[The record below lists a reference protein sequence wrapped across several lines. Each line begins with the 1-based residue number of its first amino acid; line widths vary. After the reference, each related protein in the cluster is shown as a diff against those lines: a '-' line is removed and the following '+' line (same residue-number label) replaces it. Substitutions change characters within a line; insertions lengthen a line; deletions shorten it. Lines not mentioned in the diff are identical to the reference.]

1 MKKILVAA
9 LALFI
14 AAGAFAQENP
24 LTFGVQAGL
33 NISQFSAGKY
43 DGEKGK
49 ASDMLTG
56 FYIGGHANYSLGE
69 YFGIQGELKFSM
81 QGGKNSEE
89 DSGDKYETKISL
101 GYINIPI
108 LFEVKPVENFSI
120 FVGPQIG
127 FNATKGASLKVN
139 GATAPDPDVEVK
151 ALDLAAVVGVQ
162 YAIGGKY
169 LLSARYNVGFTSVSK
184 DSDVSGLE
192 NRVIQIGVGYK
203 F

>member
-1 MKKILVAA
+1 MKKILIAA
-9 LALFI
+9 FALFI
-14 AAGAFAQENP
+14 GTSVFAQENP

-33 NISQFSAGKY
+33 NMSQLASDKM
-43 DGEKGK
+43 DGEKGD
-49 ASDMLTG
+49 ASDMLAG

-81 QGGKNSEE
+81 QGGK
-89 DSGDKYETKISL
+89 ETQVGQTVKL
-101 GYINIPI
+101 KLDYINVPV
-108 LFEVKPVENFSI
+108 LFEVKPATNFSI

-127 FNATKGASLKVN
+127 FNVSKTASVGGISISGSEFEDQIAKIN
-139 GATAPDPDVEVK
+139 TIDF
-151 ALDLAAVVGVQ
+151 AAVVGVQ

-169 LLSARYNVGFTSVSK
+169 LLSARYNIGFTTVPDIK
-184 DSDVSGLE
+184 GLSGSE